1 MSRAI
6 DEERYRAGALS
17 TLAPHLPE
25 TLKEKVLSKALTA
38 ARAIDDEDHRAQALS
53 GLVPLLV
60 TLSSHTLFQLWR
72 TMLRLAAG
80 RTRANLL
87 SDIQSLVPVIAALG
101 QQEIM
106 PEVFH
111 SIQEMGTWQF

>member
-25 TLKEKVLSKALTA
+25 TLKEEVLSKTLNAV
-38 ARAIDDEDHRAQALS
+38 RAIDEEYDRAQALS
-53 GLVPLLV
+53 GLVPFLV
-60 TLSSHTLFQLWR
+60 SLSSHTLFQLWR
-72 TMLRLAAG
+72 TTLRLATR

-101 QQEIM
+101 RQDIM

-111 SIQEMGTWQF
+111 SIQDVGTWQF